1 MSKYTIILAS
11 ASPRRRELLSQIG
24 LTFQTVSANVEEKTR
39 SEKPW
44 EMVEELSAL
53 KARAVLEELLKK
65 PVLREIVEAEIFERY
80 IILKTEEE
88 NKRLLEVLDD
98 RGGVLCSRC

>member
-1 MSKYTIILAS
+1 M
-11 ASPRRRELLSQIG
+11 
-24 LTFQTVSANVEEKTR
+24 SANVEEKTR